1 MIGNRLQA
9 LTYLMELPADAKVE
23 IKLYKEKRTLTQNSY
38 FHALVG
44 QIARVIGSSITEV
57 KNQLVADF
65 GVFSDHPPLWIRSDV
80 EWTKLEEIHLRPS
93 PNYDVI
99 DGELSQLFHIMKS
112 TTKMTTAEFSHLV
125 DGCIEEA
132 KGLGIETLPPH
143 ELEAMR
149 RREADAEARLQKR
162 SAG

>member
-1 MIGNRLQA
+1 MIGDRIQA
-9 LTYLMELPADAKVE
+9 LTYVMGLPEDAKVE
-23 IKLYKEKRTLTQNSY
+23 VKLYKEKRTLTQNSY

-44 QIARVIGSSITEV
+44 KIAQAVGSSITEI
-57 KNQLVADF
+57 KNELVADF
-65 GVFSDHPPLWIRSDV
+65 GVFSDLPPMALRSDV
-80 EWTKLEEIHLRPS
+80 EWKKLEIHLRPS
-93 PNYDVI
+93 PSYEVVNGDVY
-99 DGELSQLFHIMKS
+99 QLFHVMKS

-125 DGCIEEA
+125 DGTIEEA
-132 KGLGIETLPPH
+132 KTLGIETLPWH